1 MDAVAVTIL
10 LLFGLLFGIISA
22 TAGIGGG
29 AFYMSVMVFYFI
41 IPINEA
47 RDTSTFI
54 IALFSKIDI
63 TWYIPALGF
72 CSGVF
77 GLYTG
82 MEKIIDKE
90 KIKNGK

>member
-1 MDAVAVTIL
+1 MNKFLSRTW
-10 LLFGLLFGIISA
+10 IISVFA
-22 TAGIGGG
+22 MCIAGILTI
-29 AFYMSVMVFYFI
+29 V
-41 IPINEA
+41 
-47 RDTSTFI
+47 FI

-90 KIKNGK
+90 KIKNDK